1 MRQRKSGFT
10 LIELLVVIAIIAVL
24 IALLL
29 PAVQAAREA
38 ARRTQCRNNL
48 HQIALAEH
56 NYHDINNQLTPGMMY
71 LFPSVVPCGITCCG
85 LIPGNPYKPCPCAN
99 GIILQFPVFHYWAE
113 RILPE
118 LEANT
123 VYQGICF
130 NSTMFVPCCE
140 HAPLFFCCCHPYT
153 FKNATNPCK
162 DPCSA
167 KRPGAQVIP
176 AFVCP
181 SSPRTNNPF
190 VELQSVGCKNFSSF
204 GALGPVVFL
213 PQTMGASDYTAS
225 SGYNKHCNPLGQ
237 AYCFANGCVPEANQA
252 GAINVY
258 DFQNSLEKIVDG
270 TSTTLLVV
278 EQAGRPDLW
287 IKGKKQTSA
296 QAVLG
301 IAANW
306 GGAWASQDNVFQ
318 TMEGTKPN
326 GLPYGGSYTKGA
338 PVCIINCINTWSL
351 GYYSFHPGTCG
362 VAMCDGS
369 ARMISE
375 NISNTVICR
384 LISYRG
390 HRAVTDSSF

>member
-56 NYHDINNQLTPGMMY
+56 NYHDVNNQLTPGMMY
-71 LFPSVVPCGITCCG
+71 RFPSTVPCGITCCG
-85 LIPGNPYKPCPCAN
+85 LIPGNPYKPCPCQ
-99 GIILQFPVFHYWAE
+99 GFVILCFPVFHMWAE
-113 RILPE
+113 RILPQ

-123 VYQGICF
+123 VYQQICF
-130 NSTMFVPCCE
+130 SSTMYVPCCE
-140 HAPLFFCCCHPYT
+140 HACIGFFCCCHPFTY
-153 FKNATNPCK
+153 KNATNPCK

-190 VELQSVGCKNFSSF
+190 VELQSVGCANFSGF
-204 GALGPVVFL
+204 GAAGPLIFL
-213 PQTMGASDYTAS
+213 PQTMGATDYTAS
-225 SGYNKHCNPLGQ
+225 SGYSRLCNPLGQ
-237 AYCFANGCVPEANQA
+237 AYCFANGGVPEANQT
-252 GAINVY
+252 GAINVF
-258 DFQNSLEKIVDG
+258 DFNNSLDKIVDG

-296 QAVLG
+296 KAVIG

-318 TMEGTKPN
+318 TMIGTN
-326 GLPYGGSYTKGA
+326 AQGLPFHYTNGA

-369 ARMISE
+369 ARMVSE
-375 NISNTVICR
+375 NISTTVVCR